1 MLAKPVRRDEQIKLI
16 MECRRSGL
24 TDFEWCRQHNIKV
37 GTFYNWVKRLKQ
49 AEGITF
55 PRGNKTDCA
64 VFCQQEVVRLD
75 VLQAPVPIPSANDQY
90 NNSVAFNDRFETT
103 STHASLRVNLPYGTV
118 EIPNGTNPDILEAT
132 LRILGGLY
140 AR

>member
-24 TDFEWCRQHNIKV
+24 TDFEWCRQHNINV
-37 GTFYNWVKRLKQ
+37 GTFYNWVKRLKRV
-49 AEGITF
+49 EGITF
-55 PRGNKTDCA
+55 PRGDKADGTFA
-64 VFCQQEVVRLD
+64 YRQEVVKLD
-75 VLQAPVPIPSANDQY
+75 VLQTPAPIPSANDQY
-90 NNSVAFNDRFETT
+90 NNSVVLNNHFEIG
-103 STHASLRVNLPYGTV
+103 SKALKVNLPYGSV
-118 EIPNGTNPDILEAT
+118 EIPNGTDPSLLEAA

>member
-24 TDFEWCRQHNIKV
+24 TDFEWCRQHNINV
-37 GTFYNWVKRLKQ
+37 GTFYNWVKRLKH

-55 PRGNKTDCA
+55 PRGAGADGTFACR
-64 VFCQQEVVRLD
+64 QEVVRLD
-75 VLQAPVPIPSANDQY
+75 VLQAPAPIPGTNDQY
-90 NNSVAFNDRFETT
+90 NNSVAMNGQFVTVPT
-103 STHASLRVNLPYGTV
+103 QPMKLNLSFGSI
-118 EIPNGTNPDILEAT
+118 EIPNGTDPSLLEAT

>member
-24 TDFEWCRQHNIKV
+24 TDFEWCRQHNINV
-37 GTFYNWVKRLKQ
+37 GTFYNWVKRLKRV
-49 AEGITF
+49 EGITF
-55 PRGNKTDCA
+55 PRGDKADGTFA
-64 VFCQQEVVRLD
+64 YRQEVVKLD
-75 VLQAPVPIPSANDQY
+75 VLQTPAPIPSANDQY
-90 NNSVAFNDRFETT
+90 NNIVVLNNHFETG
-103 STHASLRVNLPYGTV
+103 SKALKVNLPYGSV
-118 EIPNGTNPDILEAT
+118 EIPNGTDPSLLEAA